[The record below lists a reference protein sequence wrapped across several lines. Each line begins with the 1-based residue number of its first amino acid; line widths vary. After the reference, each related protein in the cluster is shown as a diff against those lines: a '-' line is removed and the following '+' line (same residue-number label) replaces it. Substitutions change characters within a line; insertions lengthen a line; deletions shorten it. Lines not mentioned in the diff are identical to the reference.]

1 MVVWFKPKRRPEWIT
16 PAQFAALPAELG
28 VRELRYRVETP
39 GFRTRSI
46 VLATTLLDAEA
57 YPASALAELYS
68 CRWRIE
74 VDLKHLKITMNMD
87 VLRCETVEGVL
98 KELAVFALAYNLVRS
113 VMVES
118 AAAQGVAAERISLV
132 DAVRWLIGEEG
143 ATVAALHVNPARPGR
158 FEPRVVK
165 RRPKQYRLMNRPR
178 AELRKELVA
187 QGDAA

>member
-1 MVVWFKPKRRPEWIT
+1 VVVWFKPKRRPGWLT
-16 PAQFAALPAELG
+16 PAEFAALPDELA
-28 VRELRYRVETP
+28 VRELRYRVGAP
-39 GFRTRSI
+39 GFRARSV
-46 VLATTLLDAEA
+46 VLVTTLRDAEA
-57 YPASALAELYS
+57 YPAPALAELYL

-74 VDLKHLKITMNMD
+74 GGLKHLKITMDMD

-118 AAAQGVAAERISLV
+118 AAAQGVGVERISPV
-132 DAVRWLIGEEG
+132 DAVRWLTGEEG
-143 ATVAALHVNPARPGR
+143 GDGAALHVNPRRPGR

-165 RRPKQYRLMNRPR
+165 RRPKQYRLMTRPR
-178 AELRKELVA
+178 AVLRKELMI